1 MPLFLLQ
8 DDLESQSMW
17 HILNL
22 PVEYLGHF
30 GVENVVTCVQ
40 PVGNWVGFQ
49 TEIEGTRV
57 NPFLNNLNSLIDY
70 VILIPQERLFLFT
83 LLCV

>member
-1 MPLFLLQ
+1 MQ

-30 GVENVVTCVQ
+30 EVENMVTYVQ
-40 PVGNWVGFQ
+40 PVEDWMEFQ
-49 TEIEGTRV
+49 T
-57 NPFLNNLNSLIDY
+57 
-70 VILIPQERLFLFT
+70 
-83 LLCV
+83 